1 MEMPSYDLIVAA
13 VGGDEEAMEKIL
25 RHYEP
30 MIEAESGGNQIIRQQ
45 ITKAL
50 REAILQYDLNSPE
63 KNEEYLKT
71 HYPENGNPL

>member
-30 MIEAESGGNQIIRQQ
+30 MIEAESGGNQVIRQQ
-45 ITKAL
+45 ITEAL
-50 REAILQYDLNSPE
+50 REAILQYDLNDPE
-63 KNEEYLKT
+63 KNEAYLREK
-71 HYPENGNPL
+71 YPQNQEA

>member
-13 VGGDEEAMEKIL
+13 VGGDEDAMEKIL

-30 MIEAESGGNQIIRQQ
+30 MIEAESGGNQMIRQQ
-45 ITKAL
+45 ITEAL

-63 KNEEYLKT
+63 KNEEYLNT
-71 HYPENGNPL
+71 HYPDQSDLE

>member
-1 MEMPSYDLIVAA
+1 MESPSYELIVAA

-30 MIEAESGGNQIIRQQ
+30 MIEAESGGNQMIRQQ

-63 KNEEYLKT
+63 KNEEYINT
-71 HYPENGNPL
+71 HYPVKNDLE

>member
-30 MIEAESGGNQIIRQQ
+30 MIEAESGGNQMIRLQ
-45 ITKAL
+45 ITKVL

-63 KNEEYLKT
+63 KNEEYLNT
-71 HYPENGNPL
+71 HYPDKSDLE

>member
-30 MIEAESGGNQIIRQQ
+30 MIEAESGGNQMIRRQ
-45 ITKAL
+45 ITEAL

-63 KNEEYLKT
+63 KNEEYLNT
-71 HYPENGNPL
+71 HYPDKSDLE

>member
-30 MIEAESGGNQIIRQQ
+30 MIEAESGGNQMIRQQ
-45 ITKAL
+45 ITKVL

-63 KNEEYLKT
+63 KNEEYLNT
-71 HYPENGNPL
+71 HYPDKSDLE

>member
-1 MEMPSYDLIVAA
+1 MDYPSQDLIVAA

-30 MIEAESGGNQIIRQQ
+30 MIVEQCGDNEDMRQEVILALIDAIRH
-45 ITKAL
+45 
-50 REAILQYDLNSPE
+50 YDLNSPE

-71 HYPENGNPL
+71 HDPENGNPL

>member
-30 MIEAESGGNQIIRQQ
+30 MIEAESGGNQMIRRQ
-45 ITKAL
+45 IMEAL

-63 KNEEYLKT
+63 KNEEYLNT
-71 HYPENGNPL
+71 YYPDKSDLE

>member
-1 MEMPSYDLIVAA
+1 MAGPSYELIVAA

-30 MIEAESGGNQIIRQQ
+30 MIAEQCGDDEEMRQEVVLALIDAIRH
-45 ITKAL
+45 
-50 REAILQYDLNSPE
+50 YDLNSPE

-71 HYPENGNPL
+71 HYPDHGDQM

>member
-30 MIEAESGGNQIIRQQ
+30 MIEAESGGNQMIRLQ

-63 KNEEYLKT
+63 KNEEYLTT
-71 HYPENGNPL
+71 HYPDKSDLE